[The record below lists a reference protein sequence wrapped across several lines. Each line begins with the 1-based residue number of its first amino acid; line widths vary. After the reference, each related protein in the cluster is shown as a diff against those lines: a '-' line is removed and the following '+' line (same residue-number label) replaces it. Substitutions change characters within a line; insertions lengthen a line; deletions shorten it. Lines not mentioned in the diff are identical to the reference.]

1 MYFDFNDIEQQLV
14 DAVEQASEKLG
25 VNSYIVG
32 GYVRDRII
40 NRPTKDIDI
49 VTVGDGIALAA
60 ATAKI
65 LGSRPPVIFK
75 RFGTAMIEF
84 ADIEVEFVGA
94 RKESYSKDS
103 RKPQVEP
110 GSLEDDQNRRDFSIN
125 AMAYQVG
132 GKESGTF
139 LDPFDGVKDL
149 DNRIIRTPNNPDITF
164 SDDPL
169 RMMRAVRFASQLD
182 FEIDEETMAGI
193 QRNVER
199 IKIISQERITDE
211 LNKIILSPVPSIGW
225 RLLLDT
231 GLCKLIFPEFHALLG
246 VDYVDGR
253 GHKDN
258 YFHTIEVLDNVA
270 QVSAD
275 LWLRWAAVM
284 HDIGKPRTK
293 RFDAKAGWTF
303 HGHEAVGANMTSGIF
318 RRLRLPLDDKMKYVE
333 KLVRLHLR
341 PISLTKNNIT
351 DSAVRRLIFDAGE
364 DIDDLMTLCQAD
376 ITTKNAS
383 KMKQYLANYKLVKSK
398 MAEVEEGDRLRNWQP
413 PVSGEDI
420 MKTFGIGP
428 SRQVGDIKKA
438 IREAILDGH
447 IPNDPERAREYMI
460 DFGKTLGLSK
470 VVD

>member
-1 MYFDFNDIEQQLV
+1 MHFEFNDIEQKLV
-14 DAVEQASEKLG
+14 DAIYASAADLDTDA
-25 VNSYIVG
+25 YIVG

-40 NRPTKDIDI
+40 NRPTKDIDV
-49 VTVGDGIALAA
+49 VTIGDGIALAKG
-60 ATAKI
+60 TAKI
-65 LGSRPPVIFK
+65 LGARPPVIFK
-75 RFGTAMIEF
+75 RFGTAMIQF
-84 ADIEVEFVGA
+84 SGLEVEFVGA
-94 RKESYSKDS
+94 RKESYSADS
-103 RKPQVEP
+103 RKPHVTP
-110 GSLEDDQNRRDFSIN
+110 GTLEDDQNRRDFSIN
-125 AMAYQVG
+125 AMAYQVSG
-132 GKESGTF
+132 EGSGTF
-139 LDPFDGVKDL
+139 LDPFDGVQDL
-149 DNRIIRTPNNPDITF
+149 ENRVIRTPGSPDITF

-182 FEIDEETMAGI
+182 FELDDETFAGI
-193 QRNVER
+193 KRNVER

-231 GLCKLIFPEFHALLG
+231 GLCELIFPEFYALRG

-258 YFHTIEVLDNVA
+258 YYHTIEVLDNVA

-284 HDIGKPRTK
+284 HDIGKPPTK
-293 RFDAKAGWTF
+293 RFDPKAGWTF
-303 HGHEAVGANMTSGIF
+303 HGHEAVGGNMTPKIF
-318 RRLRLPLDDKMKYVE
+318 RNLRLPLDDKMKYVE

-351 DSAVRRLIFDAGE
+351 DSAVRRLIFDAGD
-364 DIDDLMTLCQAD
+364 DIEDLMMLCQAD

-383 KMKQYLANYKLVKSK
+383 KMKQYLANYELVKSK
-398 MAEVEEGDRLRNWQP
+398 MADVEEGDRIRNWQP

-420 MKTFGIGP
+420 MKTFGISP

-438 IREAILDGH
+438 IREAILDGD
-447 IPNDPERAREYMI
+447 IPNDPVKAKEFMI
-460 DFGKTLGLSK
+460 DFGRSMGLSP

>member
-1 MYFDFNDIEQQLV
+1 
-14 DAVEQASEKLG
+14 
-25 VNSYIVG
+25 
-32 GYVRDRII
+32 
-40 NRPTKDIDI
+40 
-49 VTVGDGIALAA
+49 
-60 ATAKI
+60 
-65 LGSRPPVIFK
+65 
-75 RFGTAMIEF
+75 MIQF
-84 ADIEVEFVGA
+84 SGLEVEFVGA
-94 RKESYSKDS
+94 RKESYSADS
-103 RKPQVEP
+103 RKPHVTP
-110 GSLEDDQNRRDFSIN
+110 GTLEDDQNRRDFSIN
-125 AMAYQVG
+125 AMAYQVSG
-132 GKESGTF
+132 EGSGTF
-139 LDPFDGVKDL
+139 LDPFDGVQDL
-149 DNRIIRTPNNPDITF
+149 ENRVIRTPGSPDITF

-182 FEIDEETMAGI
+182 FELDDETFAGI
-193 QRNVER
+193 KRNVER

-231 GLCKLIFPEFHALLG
+231 GLCELIFPEFYALRG

-258 YFHTIEVLDNVA
+258 YYHTIEVLDNVA

-284 HDIGKPRTK
+284 HDIGKPPTK
-293 RFDAKAGWTF
+293 RFDPKAGWTF
-303 HGHEAVGANMTSGIF
+303 HGHEAVGGNMTPKIF
-318 RRLRLPLDDKMKYVE
+318 RNLRLPLDDKMKYVE

-351 DSAVRRLIFDAGE
+351 DSAVRRLIFDAGD
-364 DIDDLMTLCQAD
+364 DIEDLMMLCQAD

-383 KMKQYLANYKLVKSK
+383 KMKQYLANYELVKSK
-398 MAEVEEGDRLRNWQP
+398 MADVEEGDRIRNWQP

-420 MKTFGIGP
+420 MKTFGISP

-438 IREAILDGH
+438 IREAILDGD
-447 IPNDPERAREYMI
+447 IPNDPVKAKEFMI
-460 DFGKTLGLSK
+460 DFGRSMGLSP